1 MLHKS
6 GSNQIFPV
14 EVTESYMQSLTH
26 QVMVHVTSH
35 VHRTCLVIRP
45 LSCVIIRKVMS
56 VTETVEERQIRKD
69 LMNRSSRITVNNQLN
84 ARCRK

>member
-1 MLHKS
+1 MLRKS

-14 EVTESYMQSLTH
+14 EVTKSHVQSLTH

-45 LSCVIIRKVMS
+45 LSCVIIRKVMCLA
-56 VTETVEERQIRKD
+56 ETVEETQIRKD
-69 LMNRSSRITVNNQLN
+69 LMCKFSRTKES
-84 ARCRK
+84 A